1 MGQLGSLPQ
10 LLFFLPREVKA
21 FIPENKALESR
32 RKGMSE
38 EDLLRG
44 HDRPHSP
51 SLGGPQGAGRAAGRG
66 GSLSLKLGT
75 QACWWLLFSSEQSY
89 LEVPWS

>member
-44 HDRPHSP
+44 HD
-51 SLGGPQGAGRAAGRG
+51 
-66 GSLSLKLGT
+66 
-75 QACWWLLFSSEQSY
+75 
-89 LEVPWS
+89 